1 MEFQQIKD
9 LGLLKL
15 SLSSAPLAPT
25 VEGKLG
31 V

>member
-1 MEFQQIKD
+1 MGFQQIKD

-15 SLSSAPLAPT
+15 SLPSAPLALT

-31 V
+31 I